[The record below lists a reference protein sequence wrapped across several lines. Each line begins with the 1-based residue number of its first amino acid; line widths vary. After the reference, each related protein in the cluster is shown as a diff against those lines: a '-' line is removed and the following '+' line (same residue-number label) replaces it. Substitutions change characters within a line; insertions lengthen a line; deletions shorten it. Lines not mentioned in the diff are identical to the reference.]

1 MLIHSA
7 TYPAHLILMDLLN
20 VTDTLQ
26 DVGDVIDPS
35 FLNSEFAGGFVDVE
49 HEIVPAFNKSDEAF
63 CKQR

>member
-35 FLNSEFAGGFVDVE
+35 FLNSEFAGGLVDV
-49 HEIVPAFNKSDEAF
+49 
-63 CKQR
+63 